1 MECRRKGED
10 FFSNGS
16 TGIRFSHPG
25 VGFTLRQAFYMSHSH
40 QCCGHPP
47 SSEAVFSAFC
57 SLLLS
62 RKQQWSSMN
71 IVLPTFQ
78 YYLLILFVI
87 RLSIYLSVNLS
98 VYLCVIYLIKLAFL
112 FLEMEIVTELT
123 YVAIFPYFMWDL
135 APVWLDE
142 QC

>member
-1 MECRRKGED
+1 
-10 FFSNGS
+10 
-16 TGIRFSHPG
+16 
-25 VGFTLRQAFYMSHSH
+25 
-40 QCCGHPP
+40 
-47 SSEAVFSAFC
+47 
-57 SLLLS
+57 
-62 RKQQWSSMN
+62 MN

-112 FLEMEIVTELT
+112 FLEMEIVIELT
-123 YVAIFPYFMWDL
+123 YVAIFLCFMRDL